1 MEKKKVRIYKS
12 EDGNGKFVNKTAKF
26 LQKAQMGAEAQ
37 SGNDAALDQYFD
49 YAYQMLK
56 RNAKPEVIFTDF
68 MRAGLPQDVTYSILT
83 EVIKQMVNRGEL
95 DPDYMEEAQPQA
107 QQQEE
112 NVPAQQEVL
121 ASEDQEREAKEAEQQ
136 ELAQS
141 DEGYY
146 DEEEEYAGNDEYLGG
161 YQEGGYTDTIV
172 GQYDDQNAEAPE
184 PMNLDALIRKTPG
197 IQEGMV
203 FPGIESYIPNYSS
216 VSWDPMQAL
225 SPDLEQQKRGGS
237 AKKKFVKNIMA
248 QYKKEEGGES
258 GAHGK
263 GKRTDTLT
271 NDVERM
277 KTGFLKSLS
286 NEATKAATEKMY
298 DQMMQSGDP
307 KLMQI
312 AMSPTDQNQP
322 EQMMQSG
329 GEADW
334 YTGEIPSMM
343 YSDDLGGLDNEM
355 LLELASQYLGAGYT
369 EEDLFSML
377 AGSSSLPSELQAD
390 QAEHINNLRYLLESQ
405 MGGFVSSENPL
416 QRFVA
421 GGDENMM
428 EYNEMDMPM
437 AQSGKEVDSNSPQVR
452 RATINYVPRKV
463 TTSGGLF
470 RTLAP
475 WNPAFRRS
483 SRIVPITMYPGS
495 TQSNLPM
502 YRSYTGEL
510 VKPGASSAAAAAK
523 KTDDNKKY
531 GIAPE
536 VWKTLNPSHKS
547 AIKKGYRQLGR
558 QLSEFEPIPKSDK
571 KLPEKEYVPVSPLT
585 PEQREEYLKNVTLPF
600 RSEFLTDPY
609 TGPLNPDEF
618 PNQEYQFGGGAQCPP
633 GYYKNPS
640 SGLCENFAGQVAP
653 STQASTASSTFQ
665 TNAQATRNQNPM
677 QATGTNAVTGED
689 YMYSNDGALAK
700 NNMDQLTDF
709 KNLNKSQPQQPI
721 QGFGKMNTMSFDPE
735 AGLNTFNAAARGALN
750 FYEKAQNR
758 GRENTM
764 LRETTSLE
772 NFTPIQSDKH
782 KGDYVDYGSMLG
794 QYRFADQGQERSGF
808 SSYGQSGG
816 SIKARTGYQV
826 QGALVNDVPAM
837 GGKDYNAY
845 IGKPKLALSKY
856 ITAVPREEANL
867 EAEGGETVYGDIN
880 GDGMAEHKTIKG
892 PRHAQGGVPLNL
904 PDDTFI
910 FSDFRG
916 MNIKNPN
923 VLKMFGKSTGSH
935 TPASLAKQYDVD
947 KYRKILQDPNSDI
960 LDRKTAELM
969 IKNYTMKLG
978 ALALAQEAKK
988 GFPQGIPVVA
998 KPYMEAHGL
1007 SVEDFIPQEISKTVE
1022 SLEGQAL
1029 NEEGNELETM
1039 QSEDQQAQFQQ
1050 AQDLNEG
1057 QPIAAP
1063 MPQEAPMAM
1072 YGMTMG
1078 GYDMP
1083 FAQEGG
1089 IPEAA
1094 YGMPMGGNSQN
1105 WQGREGRI
1113 PASQGLFRR
1122 GGYLPKA
1129 QTGNTN
1135 PKPTVID
1142 AINMTDAQLRQ
1153 AIWNAQQDNPKAE
1166 IQVKRKGED
1175 GKSYTQR
1182 VKGSSFSYPTG
1193 ESLTEND
1200 LQGFPSTPKGKAV
1213 AAQYL
1218 LIKKNLENPKVK
1230 SEIIKNTIDA
1240 VNDPNAWK
1248 GKNQKSADPNRT
1260 WNKIYGDNPTEEQVL
1275 NAALALQK
1283 RNLMFEAHDIDA
1295 QLFSDVGN
1303 ALDTPDKILQEG
1315 YVNPKTGKP
1324 YTKQEAEKE
1333 LENLKSK
1340 GFTSI
1345 GAMSEKLNV
1354 PLDSKGKDRLLQQAT
1369 MHGYAK
1375 TYQNFSKGDYKN
1387 DKEAQYALDEF
1398 LGSVPLVHSGAGDEK
1413 SIGSLY
1419 GPIGNKISPLDDKYD
1434 IPVVGGKSEYY
1445 NVDKKSG
1452 RLKPGRFTTYGDT
1465 TAGEKIIAKERQ
1477 YEYEDLPA
1485 ENSEEV
1491 KELAKKCP
1499 CQLSNGTETDTGI
1512 DPNTGECNPCSED
1525 VPYDVEEPAPWWLQD
1540 TIKTTGAF
1548 GDLMSIEKYTPWA
1561 PGVDL
1566 ETPRPTFLDPTRE
1579 LAANTEQQNIQ
1590 ATALAQF
1597 AGPQGTRLSG
1607 QGAGDIANI
1616 LSKYNNANVNLGNQ
1630 FEFKSNDIRN
1640 QERMLRQGTAQRLY
1654 DQNTIANQQYDNAR
1668 MAMKNQLRNYYTN
1681 AITNRWKTDALNQM
1695 FPNYA
1700 VSADVGGKM
1709 NFTGPSRGFKPQSS
1723 QGQGYFSIREQCKE
1737 ELGAGATNAELE
1749 ACAKNASN
1757 TTASGGLDN
1766 EYQERVNAVN
1776 TMYGNQMGKGQK
1788 GGATGGFIYADIV
1801 TPFIL

>member
-37 SGNDAALDQYFD
+37 SGDDAALDQYFD

-56 RNAKPEVIFTDF
+56 RNAKPEKIFTDF

-95 DPDYMEEAQPQA
+95 DPDYMEEEQPQA

-112 NVPAQQEVL
+112 NVPAQEEVL
-121 ASEDQEREAKEAEQQ
+121 AGEDQEREAKEAEQQ

-146 DEEEEYAGNDEYLGG
+146 GEEEEYAGDDEYLSG
-161 YQEGGYTDTIV
+161 YQEGGYTDTII

-184 PMNLDALIRKTPG
+184 PMDLDALIRKTPG

-225 SPDLEQQKRGGS
+225 SPSLEQQKKGGA

-258 GAHGK
+258 GVHGK

-271 NDVERM
+271 NDVEKM

-307 KLMQI
+307 RLMQI

-343 YSDDLGGLDNEM
+343 YSDELGGLDNEV
-355 LLELASQYLGAGYT
+355 LLELAAQYLGAGYT

-390 QAEHINNLRYLLESQ
+390 QAEHINNLKYLLESQ

-428 EYNEMDMPM
+428 EYDEMDMPM
-437 AQSGKEVDSNSPQVR
+437 AQTGKEVDSESKDIR

-536 VWKTLNPSHKS
+536 VWKTLSPSHKS
-547 AIKKGYRQLGR
+547 SIKKGYRQLGR
-558 QLSEFEPIPKSDK
+558 QLSEFEPIPKANK
-571 KLPEKEYVPVSPLT
+571 KTPEREYAPVSPLT

-618 PNQEYQFGGGAQCPP
+618 PNQEYKFGGGAQCPP

-689 YMYSNDGALAK
+689 YMYNKDGALAK

-721 QGFGKMNTMSFDPE
+721 QGFAKMNTMSFDPE

-764 LRETTSLE
+764 LRETTSVE
-772 NFTPIQSDKH
+772 NFTPIQSDKF
-782 KGDYVDYGSMLG
+782 KGDWVDYGSMLG
-794 QYRFADQGQERSGF
+794 QYRFADQGQERSSF

-998 KPYMEAHGL
+998 QPYMEAHGL

-1083 FAQEGG
+1083 FAQYGG

-1113 PASQGLFRR
+1113 PASQGLFRA

-1129 QTGNTN
+1129 QTGNTGQPIKVDVTGMDEAAKDRALYNARRQN
-1135 PKPTVID
+1135 PGKKIEVID
-1142 AINMTDAQLRQ
+1142 
-1153 AIWNAQQDNPKAE
+1153 
-1166 IQVKRKGED
+1166 G
-1175 GKSYTQR
+1175 GKSLGELKYQR
-1182 VKGSSFSYPTG
+1182 ASPSETGSLDMSKWG
-1193 ESLTEND
+1193 D
-1200 LQGFPSTPKGKAV
+1200 TPNAKAA
-1213 AAQYL
+1213 AAQYVL
-1218 LIKKNLENPKVK
+1218 LEKSLENPQILDKLYEETLNSLKDPK
-1230 SEIIKNTIDA
+1230 SYIGKSGN
-1240 VNDPNAWK
+1240 K
-1248 GKNQKSADPNRT
+1248 GKTWEQRGLKLPTKEEVKNQ
-1260 WNKIYGDNPTEEQVL
+1260 YL
-1275 NAALALQK
+1275 NHQR
-1283 RNLMFEAHDIDA
+1283 RNLTFQAKSIDPR
-1295 QLFSDVGN
+1295 LFTDSGQGLDSAENILSRG
-1303 ALDTPDKILQEG
+1303 AL
-1315 YVNPKTGKP
+1315 NPKTGQPVKSLEEAKEV
-1324 YTKQEAEKE
+1324 KQYVR
-1333 LENLKSK
+1333 STY
-1340 GFTSI
+1340 G
-1345 GAMSEKLNV
+1345 GAKKDGRGNVIDVSVNEISGKLGV
-1354 PLDSKGKDRLLQQAT
+1354 PLDKSGNDRALQQASF
-1369 MHGYAK
+1369 HGYTRMINNMSK
-1375 TYQNFSKGDYKN
+1375 YDEDTQYTLRNF
-1387 DKEAQYALDEF
+1387 
-1398 LGSVPLVHSGAGDEK
+1398 VPENLQAGVGDESSMGGLFNTK
-1413 SIGSLY
+1413 GVQ
-1419 GPIGNKISPLDDKYD
+1419 ISPIDDFRAPDQSIYGNTTLGHLGAAGVDKYD
-1434 IPVVGGKSEYY
+1434 YSPMPGDPKTEVGG
-1445 NVDKKSG
+1445 
-1452 RLKPGRFTTYGDT
+1452 
-1465 TAGEKIIAKERQ
+1465 
-1477 YEYEDLPA
+1477 
-1485 ENSEEV
+1485 
-1491 KELAKKCP
+1491 KKCP
-1499 CQLSNGTETDTGI
+1499 CTLSDGTEIDTGI

-1525 VPYDVEEPAPWWLQD
+1525 VPYDIEEPAPWWLQD

-1548 GDLMSIEKYTPWA
+1548 GDLMSIKKYMPWA

-1579 LAANTEQQNIQ
+1579 LAANAEQQNIQ
-1590 ATALAQF
+1590 AQALAQF

-1607 QGAGDIANI
+1607 QGASNIADV
-1616 LSKYNNANVNLGNQ
+1616 LSRYNNANVNLANQ

-1700 VSADVGGKM
+1700 VDPSVGGQM
-1709 NFTGPSRGFKPQSS
+1709 AFTGPSRGIKPESS
-1723 QGQGYFSIREQCKE
+1723 QGQGYFSIRDKCKQ
-1737 ELGAGATNAELE
+1737 ELGPGATNAELE
-1749 ACAKNASN
+1749 NCARYASN
-1757 TTASGGLDN
+1757 TTAGGGADN
-1766 EYQERVNAVN
+1766 EYQEKVNAVN
-1776 TMYGNQMGKGQK
+1776 TMYGQK